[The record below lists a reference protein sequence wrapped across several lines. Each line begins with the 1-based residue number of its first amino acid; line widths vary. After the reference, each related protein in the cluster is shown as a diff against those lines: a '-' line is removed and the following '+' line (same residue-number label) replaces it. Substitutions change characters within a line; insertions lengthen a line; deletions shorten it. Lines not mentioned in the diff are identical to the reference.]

1 MPDLRP
7 VVQENQVLTLLKQ
20 HFPTPITNLVPVE
33 GGSVARTFAF
43 RTGEQE
49 YIIRFNLDKM
59 LGSNFPKE
67 AYVWRKLASTP
78 IPIPPIIQVGR
89 MGELHFAISQKMP
102 GKMLTDHTPT
112 EAVQM
117 FPQIME
123 ILHAIHQI
131 DVSDTQ
137 GYGVFNYQGKASVPS
152 WTSFLRKVVDE
163 EVEQDYY
170 GKWHVMFDDTFL
182 ERDVFESI
190 YQHMVRL
197 LAFCPE
203 QRYLVYGGASMNNML
218 AQDGKITAVLD
229 WLDAKYGDFV
239 FDIAVLDY
247 WYPWLQVQ
255 ERAQHFYQEHQV
267 PIPAY
272 TERILC
278 YQCYQ
283 TLDAMRFYTKSNQEK
298 SYQWV
303 RTLMLEKLQKYDAT
317 NPTG

>member
-7 VVQENQVLTLLKQ
+7 VVQETQVLALLGQ
-20 HFPTPITNLVPVE
+20 HFSTPITDLVPVE

-43 RTGEQE
+43 RTDGEE

-67 AYVWRKLASTP
+67 AYVWRKLASTS
-78 IPIPPIIQVGR
+78 IPMSPIIKVGR
-89 MGELHFAISQKMP
+89 LEELHFAISRKIP
-102 GKMLTDHTPT
+102 GKMLAEHTPT
-112 EAVQM
+112 EVKQV

-123 ILHAIHQI
+123 ILYAIHSVDI
-131 DVSDTQ
+131 HDTQ
-137 GYGVFNYQGKASVPS
+137 GYGVFNYQGKASIPS
-152 WTSFLRKVVDE
+152 WASFLKRVADE

-170 GKWHVMFDDTFL
+170 GKWHAMFDDTFL
-182 ERDVFESI
+182 ERDVFDHI

-203 QRYLVYGGASMNNML
+203 QRYFVYGSASLNNIL
-218 AQDGKITAVLD
+218 AQSGKITAFLD

-239 FDIAVLDY
+239 YDIAVLDY

-255 ERAQHFYQEHQV
+255 ERAQQFYQEHQ
-267 PIPAY
+267 IHISAY
-272 TERILC
+272 KERILC

-283 TLDAMRFYTKSNQEK
+283 TLDAMCFYAKSDQEQ

-303 RTLMLEKLQKYDAT
+303 RMLMLQKLQEK
-317 NPTG
+317 